1 MANDTPDPQH
11 TAMICRQIEFLFLIK
26 DWLQM
31 TVYQSYEVQVSAA
44 LSAVIEREADDPTE
58 AISGI
63 VLRDFTDNGE
73 VEELTVKYYNSL
85 GFDQNFMIG
94 IMPRFKLIT
103 ALFCWEFEQGYLEKA
118 AGSA

>member
-1 MANDTPDPQH
+1 MTGKGLSPASSGMANDTPDPQH

-63 VLRDFTDNGE
+63 A
-73 VEELTVKYYNSL
+73 
-85 GFDQNFMIG
+85 
-94 IMPRFKLIT
+94 PRFHG
-103 ALFCWEFEQGYLEKA
+103 QR
-118 AGSA
+118 